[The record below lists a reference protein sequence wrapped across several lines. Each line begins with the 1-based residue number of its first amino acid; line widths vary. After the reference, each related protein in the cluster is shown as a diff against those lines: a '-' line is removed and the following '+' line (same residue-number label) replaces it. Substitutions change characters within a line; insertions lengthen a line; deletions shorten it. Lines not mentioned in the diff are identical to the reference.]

1 MLRFAQ
7 NYTHNIMGY
16 IFVTRNETC
25 VASWLGVG
33 CEGYIFVTR
42 EGVMLLEYGGDAA

>member
-16 IFVTRNETC
+16 IFVTRD
-25 VASWLGVG
+25 
-33 CEGYIFVTR
+33 
-42 EGVMLLEYGGDAA
+42 GVMLLEYGGDAAWVWEGMY